1 MKFLTLFILT
11 LFCASLW
18 AQTEKPAVKLTV
30 LSLDSR
36 ILDLKYESA
45 GEVQS
50 LYAFK
55 NQRSQP
61 FMYRGEQPIVFFR
74 ELSQTD
80 AAGNPLRQQVAQCQL
95 PGNSRQYMLIMS
107 KRESEAEA
115 YRCFA
120 IDDNWGTFSAGTYRF
135 LNLAP
140 FTIALKLDDKV
151 YEIKKQNFTDVSGNV
166 EDGTHQQAMMVS
178 LPEGEDPLPVF
189 EGLIQ
194 YTENLRMLYIIS
206 PKPGGRVGRVNFTA
220 IPQRV
225 PKVPSST
232 PSSAQ

>member
-1 MKFLTLFILT
+1 MKLFSILLLTLLS
-11 LFCASLW
+11 ASLS
-18 AQTEKPAVKLTV
+18 AQDETPAVRLTV

-55 NQRSQP
+55 NQRSQT
-61 FMYRGEQPIVFFR
+61 FKYRGAQPIVFFR

-80 AAGNPLRQQVAQCQL
+80 AAGNPLRKMVSQCQL
-95 PGNSRQYMLIMS
+95 TGNSSQYMIIMS
-107 KRESEAEA
+107 KQEGNEEA
-115 YRCFA
+115 YRSFA
-120 IDDNWGTFSAGTYRF
+120 IDDNWGTFKAGAYRF

-140 FTIALKLDDKV
+140 FTIALKLEDKV
-151 YEIKKQNFTDVSGNV
+151 YQIKKQNFTDISENF
-166 EDGTHQQAMMVS
+166 DDNTHQSAIMVS

-194 YTENLRMLYIIS
+194 YSDSRRMLYIIS
-206 PKPGGRVGRVNFTA
+206 PKSGGRPGRISMTA
-220 IPQRV
+220 V
-225 PKVPSST
+225 PEVVPTKNSAAVPS
-232 PSSAQ
+232 AL

>member
-1 MKFLTLFILT
+1 MKHTLILLLTLLG
-11 LFCASLW
+11 ASLC
-18 AQTEKPAVKLTV
+18 AQDETPTVKLTV

-45 GEVQS
+45 GNVQS
-50 LYAFK
+50 LYAFINK
-55 NQRSQP
+55 RSRS
-61 FMYRGEQPIVFFR
+61 FMYRGAQPIVFFR

-80 AAGNPLRQQVAQCQL
+80 AAGNPLRKVVAECQL
-95 PGNSRQYMLIMS
+95 PGNSGQYMLIMS

-120 IDDNWGTFSAGTYRF
+120 IDDNWSTFSAGTYRF

-151 YEIKKQNFTDVSGNV
+151 YEIKKQNFTDVSGKFDDDK
-166 EDGTHQQAMMVS
+166 EQQAIMVS

-189 EGLIQ
+189 NGLIR
-194 YTENLRMLYIIS
+194 YAENQRMLYIIS
-206 PKPGGRVGRVNFTA
+206 PKSGGRVGRVNFTA

-225 PKVPSST
+225 PDAPSNT
-232 PSSAQ
+232 ATSAQ

>member
-1 MKFLTLFILT
+1 MKHTLILLLTLLGAT
-11 LFCASLW
+11 LC
-18 AQTEKPAVKLTV
+18 AQTEKTAVKLTV

-80 AAGNPLRQQVAQCQL
+80 AAGNPLRKVVAECQL

-120 IDDNWGTFSAGTYRF
+120 IDDNWSTFSAGTYRF

-151 YEIKKQNFTDVSGNV
+151 YEIKKQNFTDVSGKFDDDK
-166 EDGTHQQAMMVS
+166 EQQAIMVS

-189 EGLIQ
+189 NGLIR
-194 YTENLRMLYIIS
+194 YAENQRMLYIIS
-206 PKPGGRVGRVNFTA
+206 PKSGGRVGRVNFTA

-225 PKVPSST
+225 PDAPSNT
-232 PSSAQ
+232 ATSAQ

>member
-11 LFCASLW
+11 LFCGSLW
-18 AQTEKPAVKLTV
+18 AQTEIPTVKLTV

-45 GEVQS
+45 GEVKT

-61 FMYRGEQPIVFFR
+61 FTYNGPQPILFFR

-80 AAGNPLRQQVAQCQL
+80 AAGNPLREQVAQCRL
-95 PGNSRQYMLIMS
+95 PGKSDQYMIIMS
-107 KRESEAEA
+107 KKEGNKEA

-120 IDDNWGTFSAGTYRF
+120 IDDNWQTFDAGTYRF

-140 FTIALKLDDKV
+140 FTIALKLDNKV
-151 YEIKKQNFTDVSGNV
+151 YRIKEQNFTDVKGNS
-166 EDGTHQQAMMVS
+166 ENGSHQKAIMVS
-178 LPEGEDPLPVF
+178 LPEDEDPLPVF

-206 PKPGGRVGRVNFTA
+206 PKSGGRVGRVSFTA
-220 IPQRV
+220 IPQLV
-225 PKVPSST
+225 PKAPPNATTVV
-232 PSSAQ
+232 Q